1 MNGNYI
7 TQENVNSVRSQINK
21 KNGSSTY
28 YATIGTASS
37 VITDMDSFPYNR
49 YFRGQYNSSVPIVF
63 EREAG
68 FRRISTSCYD
78 KTIDRG
84 MPQYPNHCFQV
95 PCSTVYPCYPE
106 FEKQYGDKE
115 QIELLNN
122 RACVVE
128 YR

>member
-21 KNGSSTY
+21 KNGSSPY

>member
-7 TQENVNSVRSQINK
+7 TNQNVNSVRSQITK
-21 KNGSSTY
+21 KNGYNPY
-28 YATIGTASS
+28 YATSGVASS

-68 FRRISTSCYD
+68 FRRINTTCYD
-78 KTIDRG
+78 KNIDRG
-84 MPQYPNHCFQV
+84 IPQYPNHCFQV